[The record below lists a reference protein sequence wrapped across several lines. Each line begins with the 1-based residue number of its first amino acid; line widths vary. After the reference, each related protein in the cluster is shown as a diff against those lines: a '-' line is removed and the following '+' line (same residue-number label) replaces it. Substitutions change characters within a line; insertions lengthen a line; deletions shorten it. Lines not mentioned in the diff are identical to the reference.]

1 MKILMVGLGGIG
13 QRHVRNLLTLL
24 PSDEVEIIA
33 YRVRG
38 LQGVITDQLTPE
50 SNVIVEEIYKIST
63 YDDLDKALAEQP
75 VAAFI
80 CNPSS
85 MHIPAALAAAR
96 AGCHLFI
103 EKPLSHCYE
112 GIEELIALLEK
123 KNKMGFVGYQMRF
136 HPALQKLRELLSH
149 RVIGRIL
156 SVRVEVGEYLPGF
169 HPYEDYRQLY
179 AARKA
184 LGGGVI
190 LSQIHEMDYI
200 YWFFGLPRRIF
211 TLGGHLS
218 HLEIN
223 VEDIASILME
233 CFMDGQVVPV
243 HLLMDF
249 IQQPPSRTCQ
259 VIGDK
264 GKILLDFH
272 VPTVQVFN
280 KYGQLTET
288 HTYENFQRN
297 DMFLDEMRHFLDC
310 LHGKSK
316 PLISLRDGAQSLK
329 MALAALESLDTGRV
343 MELS

>member
-13 QRHVRNLLTLL
+13 QRHVRNLRTLL
-24 PSDEVEIIA
+24 PSDEIEILA

-38 LQGVITDQLTPE
+38 LQRVITDRLTVE
-50 SNVIVEEIYKIST
+50 LNAIVEEKYKIFT
-63 YDDLDKALAEQP
+63 YDDLDQALAEQP

-85 MHIPAALAAAR
+85 MHIPTALAATR
-96 AGCHLFI
+96 AGCYLFI
-103 EKPLSHCYE
+103 EKPLSHVYE
-112 GIEELIALLEK
+112 EIEELIALLEQ
-123 KNKMGFVGYQMRF
+123 KNKVGFVGYQMRF

-179 AARKA
+179 AAQKA

-200 YWFFGLPRRIF
+200 YWLFGLPRRIF
-211 TLGGHLS
+211 ALGGHLS

-223 VEDIASILME
+223 VEDTASILME
-233 CFMDGQVVPV
+233 CFTDGQVVPV

-249 IQQPPSRTCQ
+249 IQQPPGRTCR
-259 VIGDK
+259 VIGDE
-264 GKILLDFH
+264 GKLLLDFH
-272 VPTVQVFN
+272 VPNVQVFN
-280 KYGQLTET
+280 KYGQLIET
-288 HTYENFQRN
+288 HTYEDFQRN

-310 LHGKSK
+310 LYGKSK
-316 PLISLRDGAQSLK
+316 PLVSLHDGAQSLQ
-329 MALAALESLDTGRV
+329 MALAALESLETGRV
-343 MELS
+343 IELS